1 MDVHPRSSRAGAAA
15 VATALL
21 LCTSLAAADAASSA
35 QAKTTTTAAVTS
47 GSWAAVATTAT
58 APPYSTGP
66 LALTFSSLLAE
77 PQYFNLVN
85 TGTLP
90 LAAVTFEATTTR
102 GSAVI
107 EACNSTW
114 NELLG
119 TCPTGAI
126 TVATSGTGPTPYT
139 VPLSVGSS
147 VRLRASVSNGR
158 NLTMTIGVNV
168 ARAQARA
175 AAITGS

>member
-1 MDVHPRSSRAGAAA
+1 V
-15 VATALL
+15 
-21 LCTSLAAADAASSA
+21 AAADAASSA
-35 QAKTTTTAAVTS
+35 QAASTAAAVTS

-58 APPYSTGP
+58 APPYGTGP

-90 LAAVTFEATTTR
+90 LAAVTFEAITTR

-107 EACNSTW
+107 EACSSTW

-126 TVATSGTGPTPYT
+126 IVATSGSGPTPYT
-139 VPLSVGSS
+139 VPLSAGSS
-147 VRLRASVSNGR
+147 VRLRASVTSSR
-158 NLTMTIGVNV
+158 NFTMTIGVNV
-168 ARAQARA
+168 TRAQARA
-175 AAITGS
+175 AAITSS